1 LTIVVLLILAVVWAA
16 VLVPPWLRNRAD
28 ARPAD
33 SITAFRHRLNV
44 LERTGPPG
52 SPRVGFVSSFRPA
65 TGPAV
70 GGAAAYR
77 PRPVQSQYAGYSAKA
92 RTQRRRRDIFI
103 GMLAAMGASLLLGFI
118 PALRILWVVHLLVD
132 GLFVSYVA
140 LLVHMRNQAAEK
152 EMKVRFL
159 PGRPA
164 EAAPLLLRRSSAQ

>member
-1 LTIVVLLILAVVWAA
+1 MVLLILAVVWAA

-33 SITAFRHRLNV
+33 SITAFRHRLSV

-52 SPRVGFVSSFRPA
+52 SVGFVSSFRPA
-65 TGPAV
+65 TGPAI
-70 GGAAAYR
+70 GAAAYR

-132 GLFVSYVA
+132 GLFVSYVT

-164 EAAPLLLRRSSAQ
+164 DAAPLLLRRSAP